1 MAKVRGTR
9 GYSSYRGRRN
19 GKGLLAAVLA
29 LVLIA
34 ACGFLFAQRYIVY
47 EADGSFRFEL
57 PWKKP
62 QTTAPAQNG
71 GAAPEGGDAA
81 DAPDDTELVIEP
93 PEVTDIHAVELDASI
108 LTGGWESALDTLDEG
123 TNAVAIRLKEAS
135 GRLLYDSSVQG
146 AIDCGAVTGGSVARS
161 AIAGITGSDY
171 YTIARISTLHDSL
184 YAYAH
189 MTDAAVCQLTGYVW
203 YDTYSTHWL
212 APEKEGARQ
221 YVTDIVT
228 ECASLGFDEL
238 LLDDFHYPCDGRMS
252 RIKTDER
259 TMTQQAAL
267 ALLADDIR
275 DALKKSDY
283 AGRLSVSVDADI
295 VLAGSEERTG
305 IVMSELAEKFDRV
318 YVPVTPEQLDAVT
331 AAMSAYDTEFVP
343 IVGEAAESG
352 SYLVVK

>member
-1 MAKVRGTR
+1 M
-9 GYSSYRGRRN
+9 
-19 GKGLLAAVLA
+19 
-29 LVLIA
+29 
-34 ACGFLFAQRYIVY
+34 
-47 EADGSFRFEL
+47 
-57 PWKKP
+57 
-62 QTTAPAQNG
+62 
-71 GAAPEGGDAA
+71 
-81 DAPDDTELVIEP
+81 
-93 PEVTDIHAVELDASI
+93 
-108 LTGGWESALDTLDEG
+108 
-123 TNAVAIRLKEAS
+123 
-135 GRLLYDSSVQG
+135 
-146 AIDCGAVTGGSVARS
+146 
-161 AIAGITGSDY
+161 
-171 YTIARISTLHDSL
+171 
-184 YAYAH
+184 
-189 MTDAAVCQLTGYVW
+189 
-203 YDTYSTHWL
+203 
-212 APEKEGARQ
+212 
-221 YVTDIVT
+221 TDIVT